1 MKKRTLKRGKRYSA
15 IHPYFCIEMLAGF
28 LLIVPMLMIWV
39 GYIAHDFYIENN
51 GDLTVWCLV
60 IMVYIA
66 FAIIYIIFA
75 KHRTLDR
82 YLMGYRFSE
91 EGIHCSGLGWGR
103 FVVTWDSIHTY
114 GYFDNSVSVYGIQM
128 FFFSQDPKEL
138 YKKKDLD
145 FRRDRLIL
153 QYRPEIWQAACEHM
167 PEDMKKRLEECLRR
181 NRDGFFKR

>member
-1 MKKRTLKRGKRYSA
+1 MKKESKQYSA
-15 IHPYFCIEMLAGF
+15 IHPFYSMEMLVGF
-28 LLIVPMLMIWV
+28 FLIVPMLMIYV
-39 GYIAHDFYIENN
+39 GYGAHDYYVTHN
-51 GDLTVWCLV
+51 DPCLWYFIA
-60 IMVYIA
+60 IMIYLPFV
-66 FAIIYIIFA
+66 IIYIYFA
-75 KHRTLDR
+75 KHRTFR
-82 YLMGYRFSE
+82 RGFMGYRFSE

-103 FVVTWDSIHTY
+103 FVVSWDSIHTY

-153 QYRPEIWQAACEHM
+153 QYRPEIWQAACEYM